1 MICVANSPPT
11 KRKRSWGKETPVRAS
26 ILREKVGQIQV
37 LAQKWRFLYIDASAL
52 KSLGIF
58 LRKVKIRMISGEIF
72 YALHACIA
80 P

>member
-1 MICVANSPPT
+1 MDFLKASHFL
-11 KRKRSWGKETPVRAS
+11 RKKGPS
-26 ILREKVGQIQV
+26 I
-37 LAQKWRFLYIDASAL
+37 IDASAL

>member
-1 MICVANSPPT
+1 MDFLKASHFFT
-11 KRKRSWGKETPVRAS
+11 KKGAVYNRRLSAQ
-26 ILREKVGQIQV
+26 VGN

-58 LRKVKIRMISGEIF
+58 LRKVKTRMISGEIF